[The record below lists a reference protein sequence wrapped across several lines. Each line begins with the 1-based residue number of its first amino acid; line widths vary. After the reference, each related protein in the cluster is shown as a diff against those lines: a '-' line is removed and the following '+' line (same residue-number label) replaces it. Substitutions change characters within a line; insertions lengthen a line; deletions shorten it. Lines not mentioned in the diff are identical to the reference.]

1 MNSIRVPRRTRSV
14 QGAIRYGIAAADIA
28 AIIDFDPLQ
37 RAVVDTEADP
47 LKKFL
52 IRIQA
57 IWRTAGYCQ
66 VFKADSRRRIFA
78 PPLIGQRNIGIDRQR
93 CAPVLICTRKLKIDK
108 MEVIAVMRCLSAHG
122 QQIRAAC
129 LIIGHIPGNLIRDGR
144 VAVAIHIC
152 EYRFER
158 LDRFCRPLPQYIS
171 IANRL
176 NHRFKRS
183 VCSFKRCELIVI
195 LVVVLD
201 SMHNNLPRI
210 NRPADAAQSQRHD
223 QRQNGC

>member
-93 CAPVLICTRKLKIDK
+93 RTTIRILTDELKVDK
-108 MEVIAVMRCLSAHG
+108 VQPLVISIIMRGLSAHS

-129 LIIGHIPGNLIRDGR
+129 LIIGHIPGNLI
-144 VAVAIHIC
+144 
-152 EYRFER
+152 
-158 LDRFCRPLPQYIS
+158 Q
-171 IANRL
+171 
-176 NHRFKRS
+176 
-183 VCSFKRCELIVI
+183 
-195 LVVVLD
+195 
-201 SMHNNLPRI
+201 RI
-210 NRPADAAQSQRHD
+210 W
-223 QRQNGC
+223 